1 MNILIILIDRIINIK
16 STISEINIDTA
27 YLEGNKHS
35 YKAYVVF
42 CEGPCKEVTAKLK
55 YARGDP
61 DLYGREGSP
70 PDITSSDSDCN
81 DCPDCRSRAG
91 GGTEDKCTFTIGS
104 KKFI

>member
-1 MNILIILIDRIINIK
+1 M
-16 STISEINIDTA
+16 
-27 YLEGNKHS
+27 
-35 YKAYVVF
+35 
-42 CEGPCKEVTAKLK
+42 K

>member
-1 MNILIILIDRIINIK
+1 MNINERIINIK